1 MTKGI
6 QPPAFLGR
14 ALRYRFHRQEL
25 LTEALTHAS
34 FANESGLSRC
44 NERLEFLGDAVL
56 ELCVSERLYR
66 ERPDAEEGDLTRWRS
81 ALVCAP
87 NLARWGRLWG
97 IPACLLLGKG
107 FRRGGP
113 NENMVA
119 DAFEAVLGALYL
131 DGGLEVV
138 RGALRGLPPPEEREP
153 GEAKDPKSRLQ
164 EVLQGEGNPCPVYE
178 RVREEGP
185 SHDRWFAVQVR
196 CGDRVLASGEGRS
209 LREAERQA
217 AVRALVAVQPVA
229 FFDERD

>member
-6 QPPAFLGR
+6 QPPAFLER

-119 DAFEAVLGALYL
+119 DAFEAVLGAIYL
-131 DGGLEVV
+131 DGGLDAAREV
-138 RGALRGLPPPEEREP
+138 LHPLPLPEVLEE
-153 GEAKDPKSRLQ
+153 GKDPKSRLQ
-164 EVLQGEGNPCPVYE
+164 EVLQGQGHPCPRYE
-178 RVREEGP
+178 LREQSGP
-185 SHDRWFAVQVR
+185 PHERWFVVEVS
-196 CGDRVLASGEGRS
+196 CGEQVLASGEGRS
-209 LREAERQA
+209 LREAERCA
-217 AVRALVAVQPVA
+217 ANRALESMQPVA
-229 FFDERD
+229 LSGEEG